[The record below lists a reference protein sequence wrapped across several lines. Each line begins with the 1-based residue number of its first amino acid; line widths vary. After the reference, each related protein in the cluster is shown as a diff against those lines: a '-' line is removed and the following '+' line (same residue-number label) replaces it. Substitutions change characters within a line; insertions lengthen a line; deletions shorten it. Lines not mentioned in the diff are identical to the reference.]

1 MHIHRGFV
9 FGLAAGWVTGCALAI
24 AGFAALRRLWPAY
37 AAVVPYRAYT
47 LPMLLSR
54 LTLGVVVAA
63 SAGAV
68 TTLTARDK
76 GRAAWW
82 LGGQFLALSLVIH
95 IQEWALYPVW
105 YHLVYLSYLAPVTG
119 LGGALAARARG
130 RS

>member
-1 MHIHRGFV
+1 MKINRGFI
-9 FGLAAGWVTGCALAI
+9 FGLAAGWVTGCTLAI

-37 AAVVPYRAYT
+37 AAVEPFRAYT
-47 LPMLLSR
+47 LPMSLSR

-68 TTLTARDK
+68 STLTARDK
-76 GRAAWW
+76 GRAALW

-105 YHLVYLSYLAPVTG
+105 YHLVYLTYLAPVTG
-119 LGGALAARARG
+119 LGGALAARVRRG
-130 RS
+130 A